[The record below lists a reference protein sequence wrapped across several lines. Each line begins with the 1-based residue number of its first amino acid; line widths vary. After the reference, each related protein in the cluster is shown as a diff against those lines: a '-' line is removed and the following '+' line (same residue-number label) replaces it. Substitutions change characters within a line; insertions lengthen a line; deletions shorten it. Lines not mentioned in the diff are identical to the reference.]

1 MIVFEMI
8 GMLIGGMVMAVMP
21 PYGAPPEP
29 TAAEQV
35 VIEQNDA
42 EYRCVSVRA
51 AIARGQGD
59 WVLAS
64 ERERCEE
71 TGK

>member
-1 MIVFEMI
+1 MVVVEMI
-8 GMLIGGMVMAVMP
+8 GMLIAGLLSTVLP
-21 PYGAPPEP
+21 PYGSPPEP

-35 VIEQNDA
+35 VIDEENA
-42 EYRCVSVRA
+42 EYRCVAVRA

-59 WVLAS
+59 WVLTK

-71 TGK
+71 SSK